1 MHLNPMSYDSGD
13 YEHNSSLIM
22 TICNVMIIINF
33 SLRIIIIIIIQ
44 CEWLLKDK
52 SML

>member
-33 SLRIIIIIIIQ
+33 LLRIIIIQ